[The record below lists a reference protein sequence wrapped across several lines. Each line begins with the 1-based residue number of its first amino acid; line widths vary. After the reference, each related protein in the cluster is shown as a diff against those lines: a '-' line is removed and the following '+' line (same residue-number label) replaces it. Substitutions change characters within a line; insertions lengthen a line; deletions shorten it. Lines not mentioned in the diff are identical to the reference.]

1 MMAIIVSISSSLMRK
16 PKFGL
21 VTCLDKRTVGGDKNK
36 GSKTTPSRAG
46 KKGSKVQESKKVT
59 KYSTYAD
66 KKKGDADPSAQ
77 QNKGHTKKVRKL
89 IKKKQSL
96 DVVDRSSVFKSTTI
110 VLRPKTS
117 GHSPLE
123 RQRRRSSSRTAI
135 TSLKTW
141 LNAVVAFH
149 GRAVAGK
156 EAVDRTEKSFDLEP
170 IARREEFKIE
180 RLTLSSIGYFENVS
194 GSLED
199 SHHLKSSDSHA
210 SQVGVFDNGAFV
222 CVGEQ
227 DDYRTVLT
235 IDDICKDNVIW
246 VTNSSANLIDD
257 GEKGAEEIPPKH
269 SDEKAAEKLPD
280 KHDST
285 SGESSWKFFLQVVFP
300 FLIAGGGMVGAGV
313 LLDVVKHW
321 PLFTTVPETFI
332 LVPALLGLKGN
343 LEMTLASRL
352 STLANLGK
360 METRE
365 QQFKVLYSNM
375 ALLQIQSTCV
385 AFFASVLA
393 LAITSIKNEKFDI
406 AHAAMLCAT
415 SMTTASVAS
424 LLLGLLMTMVV
435 IVARRLH
442 IDPDNVT
449 TPIAASLGDVT
460 TLFALVTFGTMFLN
474 ARDATPWVNPAAIV
488 SFFAASPFWFW
499 LTTRDHETIKVL
511 KTGWLPVI
519 SAMFISSG
527 GGFILE
533 ATIGGYPGIAVFQPV
548 INGVGGNLV
557 AVQASRLSTA
567 LHQTGTMGRLLSGTP
582 MSFLSLRRAFFSND
596 VDSRSARVL
605 LAMVIPGHLIFTLA
619 IYLAKAGSINVT
631 VWFLVAYLLVAIIQ
645 VFMLLFICQW
655 LVRLMWKRKIDPD
668 NCAIPYLT
676 ALGDLSGTGLLA
688 VAFILLSAVG
698 GYSV

>member
-1 MMAIIVSISSSLMRK
+1 RK
-16 PKFGL
+16 
-21 VTCLDKRTVGGDKNK
+21 VGGDKNK
-36 GSKTTPSRAG
+36 GSKTTPSGAG

-66 KKKGDADPSAQ
+66 KKKGDVDPSAQ

-96 DVVDRSSVFKSTTI
+96 DVVGRSSVFKSTTI

-170 IARREEFKIE
+170 IARREEYKIGLYLDLWKTPVSD
-180 RLTLSSIGYFENVS
+180 RLKSNQTVGHENSST
-194 GSLED
+194 D
-199 SHHLKSSDSHA
+199 HLKSSDSHA

-257 GEKGAEEIPPKH
+257 GEKGTAEIPQKH
-269 SDEKAAEKLPD
+269 SAEKVDEKLPD

-393 LAITSIKNEKFDI
+393 LAITSIKNEKFDL
-406 AHAAMLCAT
+406 AHATMLCAT

-424 LLLGLLMTMVV
+424 LLLGLLMTVVV

-474 ARDATPWVNPAAIV
+474 ARDASPWVNPAAIV

-519 SAMFISSG
+519 SAMFISSA

-533 ATIGGYPGIAVFQPV
+533 ATVGGYPGIAVFQPV

-567 LHQTGTMGRLLSGTP
+567 LHQTGTMGRLPSGTP

-676 ALGDLSGTGLLA
+676 SLGDLSGTGLLA